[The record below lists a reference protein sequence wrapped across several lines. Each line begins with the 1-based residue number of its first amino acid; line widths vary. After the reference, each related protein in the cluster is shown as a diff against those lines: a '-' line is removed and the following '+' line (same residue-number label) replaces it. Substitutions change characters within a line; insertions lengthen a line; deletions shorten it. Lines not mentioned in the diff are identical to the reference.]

1 LRDDLKKIFLLGWKD
16 LVLAFRD
23 RAGLILMLV
32 APFALTLGLGFVTGG
47 FTQSNS
53 TGLSSVPV
61 ALVNLDEGE
70 LGKGLVDLFSSK
82 ELAGL
87 VEPESFTDLAAA
99 RQLVDEDAI
108 AAAVIIPSGFSA
120 SVIPDSSG
128 GVSDPISIELYT
140 SPSRPNSA
148 GIVQSIVTRYLN
160 RVEMGRIGGQVT
172 VGQLVA
178 SGRIQPQQAAEV
190 GAEIGK
196 KQAENEEA
204 FTSIRLKG
212 EEGEAAPQFN
222 ILAYM
227 APGMALMFLMFT
239 VSNGGRTLLVEKTQ
253 GTLPRLLV
261 APITSGQVL
270 LGKMFGIFFTGS
282 AQVLILILASSIIF
296 SLKWGN
302 PLAVLLLVLAAVT
315 GAVGWGMLLTALVKT
330 SGQAS
335 SIGLAVML
343 TFGILGGSFFD
354 ITMMPRWMQAASRI
368 TPNSWGID
376 GFTVLAAGGGV
387 AAILPDIAGLLV
399 MGSALFAISLVLF
412 KRRGVLQG

>member
-1 LRDDLKKIFLLGWKD
+1 MKKIFLLGWKD

-23 RAGLILMLV
+23 RAGLILMLL

-87 VEPESFTDLAAA
+87 VEPESYPDPAAA

-108 AAAVIIPSGFSA
+108 AAAVIIPAGFSA
-120 SVIPDSSG
+120 SVIPDASG
-128 GVSDPISIELYT
+128 DVSAPISIELYT

-160 RVEMGRIGGQVT
+160 RVEMGRIGGLVT

-178 SGRIQPQQAAEV
+178 SGRIQPQQAAEA

-196 KQAENEEA
+196 KQAENEET

-261 APITSGQVL
+261 APVTSSQVL
-270 LGKMFGIFFTGS
+270 LGKMFGIFLTGT
-282 AQVLILILASSIIF
+282 AQVLILILASTIIF
-296 SLKWGN
+296 RLEWGN

-330 SGQAS
+330 PGQAS
-335 SIGLAVML
+335 SIGSAVML

-387 AAILPDIAGLLV
+387 AAVLPDIGGLMV
-399 MGSALFAISLVLF
+399 ICSEVFSF
-412 KRRGVLQG
+412 

>member
-1 LRDDLKKIFLLGWKD
+1 LRDNLKKIFLIGWKD

-23 RAGLILMLV
+23 RAGLILMLL

-70 LGKGLVDLFSSK
+70 LGKGLVDLFSST

-87 VEPESFTDLAAA
+87 VEPESYPDPAAA
-99 RQLVDEDAI
+99 RLLVDKDAV
-108 AAAVIIPSGFSA
+108 AAAVIIPAGFSA
-120 SVIPDSSG
+120 SVIPDASG
-128 GVSDPISIELYT
+128 GVSAPVSIELYT

-148 GIVQSIVTRYLN
+148 GIIQSIVTRYLN

-178 SGRIQPQQAAEV
+178 SGRIQPQLAAEV

-196 KQAENEEA
+196 KQAQNEEA

-212 EEGEAAPQFN
+212 EEGEATPQFN

-253 GTLPRLLV
+253 GTLPRLLI
-261 APITSGQVL
+261 APVTSSQVL
-270 LGKMFGIFFTGS
+270 LGKMFGIFLTGT
-282 AQVLILILASSIIF
+282 AQVLILIMASTIIF

-330 SGQAS
+330 PGQAS
-335 SIGLAVML
+335 SIGTAVML

-376 GFTVLAAGGGV
+376 GFTALAAGGGV
-387 AAILPDIAGLLV
+387 ASILPDIAGLLV
-399 MGSALFAISLVLF
+399 MGAALFGISLVLF

>member
-1 LRDDLKKIFLLGWKD
+1 MKKIFLLGWKD

>member
-1 LRDDLKKIFLLGWKD
+1 MKKIFLLGWKD

-82 ELAGL
+82 ELADL

-330 SGQAS
+330 PGQAS

-354 ITMMPRWMQAASRI
+354 ITMMPCWMQAASRI

>member
-1 LRDDLKKIFLLGWKD
+1 LKKIFLLGWKD

>member
-1 LRDDLKKIFLLGWKD
+1 MKKIFLLSWKD

-23 RAGLILMLV
+23 RAGLILMLL

-82 ELAGL
+82 ELADL

-108 AAAVIIPSGFSA
+108 AAAVIIPAGFSA

-190 GAEIGK
+190 GTEIGK
-196 KQAENEEA
+196 KQAENEEV

-270 LGKMFGIFFTGS
+270 LGKMFGIFFTGT

-315 GAVGWGMLLTALVKT
+315 GAVGWGMLLTALVTT

-335 SIGLAVML
+335 SIGTAVML

-376 GFTVLAAGGGV
+376 GFTALAAGGGV
-387 AAILPDIAGLLV
+387 ASILPDIAGLLV
-399 MGSALFAISLVLF
+399 MGAALFGISLVLF
-412 KRRGVLQG
+412 KRRGILQG